1 MWATLERRSFKTVS
15 RVVTSYAMLH
25 AALHR
30 HLFTIVGTIA
40 RAHHLAVDRA
50 RDRTIAIAPPHR
62 RAAAVSLVLV
72 PNGHALCDL
81 VAPADPADDYFPE
94 PGVAPRA
101 NDSRGRTAS
110 QAGFLNERTT

>member
-1 MWATLERRSFKTVS
+1 MTT
-15 RVVTSYAMLH
+15 YAMLY

-40 RAHHLAVDRA
+40 RAHHRAVESA
-50 RDRTIAIAPPHR
+50 GDRTIALTPPHR
-62 RAAAVSLVLV
+62 RAAAVSFVLV

-81 VAPADPADDYFPE
+81 LAPANPADDYFPE

-101 NDSRGRTAS
+101 NRSRGRSAS

>member
-15 RVVTSYAMLH
+15 RVVPTYAMLH

-40 RAHHLAVDRA
+40 
-50 RDRTIAIAPPHR
+50 IEPPHR
-62 RAAAVSLVLV
+62 RAAGVSFVLV

-81 VAPADPADDYFPE
+81 LAPADPADDYFPE

-101 NDSRGRTAS
+101 NHSRGRTAS

>member
-1 MWATLERRSFKTVS
+1 MWETLERRSFKTVS
-15 RVVTSYAMLH
+15 RVVTTYAMLH

-40 RAHHLAVDRA
+40 RAHHLAVDRV

-81 VAPADPADDYFPE
+81 LAPADPADDYFPE

>member
-1 MWATLERRSFKTVS
+1 MPRCIATFLQSSERS
-15 RVVTSYAMLH
+15 H
-25 AALHR
+25 ARIILP
-30 HLFTIVGTIA
+30 LI
-40 RAHHLAVDRA
+40 A

-62 RAAAVSLVLV
+62 RATAVSLVLV

-101 NDSRGRTAS
+101 NHSRGRTAS

>member
-1 MWATLERRSFKTVS
+1 MPLCVATFLQSSERS
-15 RVVTSYAMLH
+15 H
-25 AALHR
+25 ARIIVPSIAL
-30 HLFTIVGTIA
+30 
-40 RAHHLAVDRA
+40 

-81 VAPADPADDYFPE
+81 LAPANPADDYFPE

-101 NDSRGRTAS
+101 NRSRGRSAS

>member
-1 MWATLERRSFKTVS
+1 MPPYIATFLQSSERSHA
-15 RVVTSYAMLH
+15 RV
-25 AALHR
+25 
-30 HLFTIVGTIA
+30 IVPPT
-40 RAHHLAVDRA
+40 RA

-101 NDSRGRTAS
+101 NRSRGRTAS